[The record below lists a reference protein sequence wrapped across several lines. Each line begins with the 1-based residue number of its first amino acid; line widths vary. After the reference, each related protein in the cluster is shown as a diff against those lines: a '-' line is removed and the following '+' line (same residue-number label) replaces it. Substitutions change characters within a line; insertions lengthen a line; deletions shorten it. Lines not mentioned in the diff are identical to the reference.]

1 MQASLSTNLLLV
13 VGKLQT
19 VVKWCVRQQGKLAIP
34 FYSFIPKITLF
45 KVSENTVVKRVA
57 ADFVLLISW
66 SFTWSFWSSIS
77 HRFSL
82 KEELFRFI
90 EINLKFTNPR
100 IRWTLF
106 FFQKYILF
114 LPRVSLSQAQVTE
127 KLVSSFHEI
136 NHHTVD
142 KWLGKQLWYPLDRDV
157 SSGMLLSTSYFGK
170 LFTNLE
176 QTPLNGS
183 QQLQAPY
190 KRLIDEIKQN

>member
-34 FYSFIPKITLF
+34 IYSFIPKITLF

-57 ADFVLLISW
+57 ADIVLLISW
-66 SFTWSFWSSIS
+66 SFTWSFRSSIS

-90 EINLKFTNPR
+90 EINLKFTNPPSLEYGG
-100 IRWTLF
+100 LF
-106 FFQKYILF
+106 FFLYIYKYILF

-127 KLVSSFHEI
+127 KLVSAFHEI

-170 LFTNLE
+170 LV
-176 QTPLNGS
+176 
-183 QQLQAPY
+183 Y
-190 KRLIDEIKQN
+190 

>member
-82 KEELFRFI
+82 KEELFLLLKLI
-90 EINLKFTNPR
+90 WNLLTPEYGG
-100 IRWTLF
+100 LCF
-106 FFQKYILF
+106 FHKYILF
-114 LPRVSLSQAQVTE
+114 LPRVTLSQAQVTE